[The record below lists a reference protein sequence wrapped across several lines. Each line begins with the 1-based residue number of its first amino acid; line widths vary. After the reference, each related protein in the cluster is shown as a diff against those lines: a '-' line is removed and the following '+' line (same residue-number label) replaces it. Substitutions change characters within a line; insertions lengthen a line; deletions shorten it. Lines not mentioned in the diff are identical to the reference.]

1 MPDKQLSMKSP
12 RFVKFYKARGRKR
25 NHHGNNN
32 VVFELSIYNL
42 CTSLPY
48 FEVKLRKKLPI
59 VTLK

>member
-32 VVFELSIYNL
+32 VVFELSIYKSDELISDEVNFIL
-42 CTSLPY
+42 CHY
-48 FEVKLRKKLPI
+48 
-59 VTLK
+59 